1 MGITWQ
7 PARLLF
13 ALIVAGFAL
22 TSTPCW
28 PQHGPGSLQVTA
40 PTPAMRVGVDPPQA
54 LVAKRTFF
62 RANGRAVAVAARWSS
77 SNTAVA
83 TVDPRTGVVTSV
95 TTGTATITAIGGP
108 FGVGSAAVEVVPS
121 SPLTSITI
129 SAPGNSIPKGL
140 TEQYTAIANFSGTM
154 QDVTA
159 VASWNSA
166 DVSGT
171 SVAVFNSAGV
181 AKGNAVGSANITAS
195 LKIAGVTTTS
205 NTLALSVTPA
215 VLESLMI
222 SPAPIF
228 MAAPTPQQPST
239 LQLRATGIWTDGHK
253 DNTNDASWSCDNPT
267 VVASVGNIA
276 GSNKGLVTAIGSG
289 GSHAANIA
297 NVTATLSDTVGNTR
311 TMTTPISL
319 MTYNEAGRF
328 LEQASFGPSPAS
340 VAHLQS
346 IGFNGYLAEQ
356 FAMPQAYSLYSAAP
370 DIPTVQN
377 QFYNNALTAP
387 DQLRQRVAF
396 ALEQI
401 WVISSNKVG
410 DPNGFVPWQNM
421 MEQDAFGNYRQ
432 LMNDVTLN
440 PAMGVYL
447 DMVNNDAPV
456 NGINANPNENYAR
469 ELLQLF
475 TVGVNLLNPDGTL
488 QLDASHNPIPT
499 YDESV
504 VQGFAHVFTGWTFP
518 TRPSATPHRHNP
530 VYYGLA
536 PFGSP
541 MVVVDE
547 TDHDSTN
554 TKKLLGTT
562 VLPAG
567 QSSSKD
573 LSDAMDNI
581 FQHANVGPFVCQQ
594 LIEHLV
600 KSNPSPAYVG
610 RVAAVFADDGT
621 GTRGNLQAVVKAILM
636 DPEARAEDFSALP
649 NLVDANEGHL
659 REPAL
664 FMVSVLRALSSS
676 DGGSSLANRGAGMGE
691 SILTPGSVFNFFP
704 PDYVIPMNY
713 FPITPPAQAPFG
725 PEFAIETPLTATQRV
740 NFVNTVVYGS
750 LQSSVN
756 ATLQGYVPLAS
767 TPAALVDT
775 LNIQLMHGQMSQAMH
790 DRIVTAVTAYSASSP
805 LQRVQAAVYL
815 TLSSS
820 QWQVMHRGLETGQTE
835 SMDQENRG
843 AKHVAFVTF
852 EERFHTVE
860 LLFCHR
866 RRHGSRHGA
875 FWSGECLRPRLRTLQ
890 GAGMHLPVWRQ

>member
-1 MGITWQ
+1 MGIVWQ
-7 PARLLF
+7 PARALF
-13 ALIVAGFAL
+13 ALIVAGFIL
-22 TSTPCW
+22 TATPCW
-28 PQHGPGSLQVTA
+28 PQHGPGSLQITV

-62 RANGRAVAVAARWSS
+62 RASGRALTVAARWSS

-83 TVDPRTGVVTSV
+83 TVDARTGIVTSLA
-95 TTGTATITAIGGP
+95 TGTTTITAISGP
-108 FGVGSAAVEVVPS
+108 FGVGSTVVEVVPS

-129 SAPGNSIPKGL
+129 TPPGVSIPKGL
-140 TEQYTAIANFSGTM
+140 TQQYTAMANFSGTM
-154 QDVTA
+154 QDVTK
-159 VASWNSA
+159 VASWSSA

-171 SVAVFNSAGV
+171 NVAVVNSAGL
-181 AKGNAVGSANITAS
+181 ARGNAVGSANITAS
-195 LKIAGVTTTS
+195 LKLGGVTTTS
-205 NTLALSVTPA
+205 NTLSLSVTPA

-228 MAAPTPQQPST
+228 MAAPTPQQSST
-239 LQLRATGIWTDGHK
+239 LQLRATGIWTDGQK
-253 DNTNDASWSCDNPT
+253 DNTNDATWSCDNPS
-267 VVASVGNIA
+267 VVATVGNTA

-289 GSHAANIA
+289 GSHNANIA
-297 NVTATLSDTVGNTR
+297 NITAMLSDTVGNTR
-311 TMTTPISL
+311 TVTTPISV

-328 LEQASFGPSPAS
+328 LEQASFGPSPS
-340 VAHLQS
+340 SIAHLQS
-346 IGFNGYLAEQ
+346 IGFDAWLTEQ
-356 FAMPQAYSLYSAAP
+356 FNIPQAYSLYSAAV

-377 QFYNNALTAP
+377 QFYYNALTGP
-387 DQLRQRVAF
+387 DQLRQRTAF

-536 PFGSP
+536 PYGSP

-567 QSSSKD
+567 QSSNKD

-621 GTRGNLQAVVKAILM
+621 GTRGNLRAVAKAILM

-649 NLVDANEGHL
+649 NLVDANDGHL

-664 FMVSVLRALSSS
+664 FTVGALRALNSS
-676 DGGSSLANRGAGMGE
+676 DSGSSLANRGAGMGQNV
-691 SILTPGSVFNFFP
+691 LTPGSVFNFFP

-713 FPITPPAQAPFG
+713 FPISPPAQAPFG

-740 NFVNTVVYGS
+740 NFINDVVYGS
-750 LQSSVN
+750 LRPSVN
-756 ATLQGYVPLAS
+756 ATLQSYVPLAGNPS
-767 TPAALVDT
+767 ALVDV
-775 LNIQLMHGQMSQAMH
+775 LNVQFMHGQMSQAMH
-790 DRIVTAVTAYSASSP
+790 DRIVTSVSAYAASSP
-805 LQRVQAAVYL
+805 MLRVQAAVYL
-815 TLSSS
+815 VLSSP
-820 QWQVMHRGLETGQTE
+820 QWQVMH
-835 SMDQENRG
+835 
-843 AKHVAFVTF
+843 
-852 EERFHTVE
+852 
-860 LLFCHR
+860 
-866 RRHGSRHGA
+866 
-875 FWSGECLRPRLRTLQ
+875 
-890 GAGMHLPVWRQ
+890 